1 MDPAPSTIV
10 TVTPNGSV
18 DTVLRRMGPPGDE
31 EQDVLPVA
39 RTGGGKGHNVAR
51 FLVAEGREVTACGFA
66 GGWAGQELEAL
77 LRESSVVPRLT
88 PIEGETRRYT
98 TCLGHGLPRQS
109 LHAPG
114 PTVTATECEHLV
126 SDVAEASRGAVAVVL
141 AGSLPPGAPA
151 DLFATIIRE
160 VAPLP
165 VILDTADDALVTG
178 VAARPWMVKVN
189 AREFNVFLESS
200 GVDRAASSGTGSTA
214 GDADP
219 GAWPGALP
227 RLADQSGVGS
237 WWVTL
242 GSGGAAGW
250 VRGEAVSIAPPSV
263 AIVNTTG
270 AGDAFLAGLL
280 LAELDGANAREAAV
294 RAVAMATALCEQE
307 VPLPPEPSRVM
318 ALRSRVVVR

>member
-1 MDPAPSTIV
+1 MDPVPSRIV

-31 EQDVLPVA
+31 EQDVVAVA

-51 FLVAEGREVTACGFA
+51 FLVAEGRAVTACGFA

-77 LRESSVVPRLT
+77 LREASVVPRLT

-98 TCLGHGLPRQS
+98 TCLGDGLPRQS
-109 LHAPG
+109 LHAQG
-114 PTVTATECEHLV
+114 PEVTAAECGHLIA
-126 SDVAEASRGAVAVVL
+126 DVAEATRGAVAVVL

-151 DLFATIIRE
+151 DLFAVIIRE
-160 VAPLP
+160 VAPVP
-165 VILDTADDALVTG
+165 VILDTAGAALVAG
-178 VAARPWMVKVN
+178 VAAQPWMVKVN
-189 AREFNVFLESS
+189 VREFDVFLESS
-200 GVDRAASSGTGSTA
+200 GIVRAASAGTGPAA
-214 GDADP
+214 GHADP
-219 GAWPGALP
+219 GAWPVVLS
-227 RLADQSGVGS
+227 RLVDRSGVGS

-242 GSGGAAGW
+242 GPGGAAGW
-250 VRGEAVSIAPPSV
+250 MRGEAVSVAPPRV

-280 LAELDGANAREAAV
+280 LAELDGENAREAAV

-307 VPLPPEPSRVM
+307 APLPPEPSRVM
-318 ALRSRVVVR
+318 ALRSTMVVR